1 MSLKVE
7 IPKKKPNH
15 FIVYKQ
21 DNTFEEVKYLTQ
33 NELAEGWEQVV
44 PHYGEKK
51 LINHFS
57 LTLAYLPEK
66 FWSKLRK
73 DSKSSDD
80 SYKIIK
86 DGITRYTIIETN
98 QDDTMKKLYI
108 EIRKIIPDVVVLQEC
123 VDELDQSQ
131 HSSWLVIRAKHYLK
145 YGVRLDIA

>member
-73 DSKSSDD
+73 DSKSSFRHSI
-80 SYKIIK
+80 SYPRFKI
-86 DGITRYTIIETN
+86 Y
-98 QDDTMKKLYI
+98 
-108 EIRKIIPDVVVLQEC
+108 V
-123 VDELDQSQ
+123 
-131 HSSWLVIRAKHYLK
+131 
-145 YGVRLDIA
+145 